1 MDPLL
6 RIKAEEL
13 VPREKLVTL
22 GYDEVHIKSD
32 ISYKK
37 ETDQFIGRFDIEI
50 IVVKTQFINSEII
63 ICNRDSN
70 E

>member
-37 ETDQFIGRFDIEI
+37 ETDQFIGRCDLGI
-50 IVVKTQFINSEII
+50 IAGNTQFINL
-63 ICNRDSN
+63 
-70 E
+70 

>member
-37 ETDQFIGRFDIEI
+37 ETDQFIGRFYIEI
-50 IVVKTQFINSEII
+50 IAVKTLFIN
-63 ICNRDSN
+63 
-70 E
+70 